1 MTYMDNTEIVVEKLT
16 GEERNTFIDITQRM
30 LKRIRRQEK
39 KDYERRNKIQ
49 VLTGEWITEAELQ
62 NRINAFNKK

>member
-1 MTYMDNTEIVVEKLT
+1 MDNTEIVVEKLT
-16 GEERNTFIDITQRM
+16 GEERNAFVDIAQRM